1 MNGKM
6 IPLKTR
12 EFFYRYPADGTIDS
26 VKFSAGVLDA
36 TPGTVTKAQVPAE
49 KVQLKED
56 HEKPVIEDKTGSKK
70 FLPLNLLL
78 SKRKLR
84 ITNVLLLQQFFYRT
98 DETKN
103 FKKSKCRRTERTS
116 LPFKNLCT

>member
-1 MNGKM
+1 M
-6 IPLKTR
+6 
-12 EFFYRYPADGTIDS
+12 
-26 VKFSAGVLDA
+26 KFSAGVLDA

-70 FLPLNLLL
+70 IPSSEPVIIEAKITDNERVTSAAIFFIEQM
-78 SKRKLR
+78 KQR
-84 ITNVLLLQQFFYRT
+84 IL
-98 DETKN
+98 
-103 FKKSKCRRTERTS
+103 KKSKCRRTERTS